1 MTIAKPAGT
10 VPSDVSSDVDAIWA
24 IIAAIEAAHHAK
36 DAAAIARHYAPEA
49 IIADLAPPLHRHGFD
64 MSATQA

>member
-10 VPSDVSSDVDAIWA
+10 VPSDVSPDVDAIRA
-24 IIAAIEAAHHAK
+24 IIAAIETGYYAK

-64 MSATQA
+64 VSAT